1 MADHKEFESIDT
13 HPRGKWRK
21 QLDVRETAALTV
33 VLTFIIGFTATYVQ
47 RHALGLGASEEMRKT
62 IRIITMFTWVSA
74 PVAALVG
81 AVVIVSLLHKPH
93 FGDNPP
99 PEADH
104 EIRNDPRINA
114 VWVVVSSLL
123 CLFAVVVG
131 IVFLQQ
137 DNRSL
142 EEADALHVKVTGQ
155 QWIWNFTYPGWNDP
169 KHNNETFRSGELY
182 MPVNQDIVFDVTS
195 VDVKH
200 SFWLV
205 QLGVKIDANPGF
217 VTQTAVHPEKIGV
230 YDLRCAELCGLLH
243 AYMQHKVHVVSQADY
258 ESWLASQG
266 AVKA

>member
-1 MADHKEFESIDT
+1 MSDKIETVDT
-13 HPRGKWRK
+13 HPRGQWRK
-21 QLDVRETAALTV
+21 QTDVRETAALTV
-33 VLTFIIGFTATYVQ
+33 LLTVVIGFISTSVQ
-47 RHALGLGASEEMRKT
+47 RHALGTAGSEEMRKT
-62 IRIITMFTWVSA
+62 IHVIMMFTWVSA

-81 AVVIVSLLHKPH
+81 AVVIDSLLHKPH

-99 PEADH
+99 AEADH

-114 VWVVVSSLL
+114 AWVVVSSLL
-123 CLFAVVVG
+123 CLFAVVIGMVL
-131 IVFLQQ
+131 LQQ

-142 EEADALHVKVTGQ
+142 QETDAQHVKVTGQ
-155 QWIWNFTYPGWNDP
+155 QWLWNFSYPGWRDSI
-169 KHNNETFRSGELY
+169 HNEEFRSGELY
-182 MPVNQDIVFDVTS
+182 LPVNKDTVFDVTS

-205 QLGVKIDANPGF
+205 QLGVKIDANPD
-217 VTQTAVHPEKIGV
+217 VITQTAVHPEKIGV

-258 ESWLASQG
+258 EAWLTSQG